1 MSPRASITGPRREH
15 ERGIALVMALMVLL
29 AISLLSVALM
39 MTLQIE
45 KKLTG
50 EQSRYAKCLNL
61 AEAGVA
67 EAMSRIRNGD
77 IPSNGA
83 NPRMCAQVFLAPA
96 GSLPNYVNTDSIPLP
111 TGQPAT
117 SQLTYST
124 SGKSADAL
132 TITYKTDP
140 AQTVIYRYD
149 GTKNPPIN
157 YLSGLPIY
165 VIRAT
170 GRVGTTSRRVQ
181 AEVIQKPVN
190 MAIKGAMAVNTGVD
204 FGGSSGVCGYNHR
217 ADTPLQTPG
226 THDDPPGTCLAGGW
240 ETGMGNLPGAWSANS
255 ITSSGSAGQAGF
267 PIDRA
272 ANQIGFYSGPWEA
285 VGLTQAEFFSWVG
298 APRTIMPA
306 PMKGIFYIDNNNIS
320 QDATGAWSAGGVD
333 GEGLLYVDGD
343 LTLNSNFTFKGL
355 IYVEGDLKINGNSWV
370 LGALIVKGKGRI
382 ANGGCVVLYSSD
394 AIQQNIAKYGG
405 QFSTLSWR
413 EAR

>member
-1 MSPRASITGPRREH
+1 MSPHGASPGFRKE

-67 EAMSRIRNGD
+67 EAMSHIRNGD
-77 IPSNGA
+77 IPANAA
-83 NPRMCAQVFLAPA
+83 NPRLCAQIFLAPA

-111 TGQPAT
+111 TGQPVA

-124 SGKSADAL
+124 AGKSPDAL
-132 TITYKTDP
+132 TVTYKTD
-140 AQTVIYRYD
+140 AARTVIYRYD
-149 GTKNPPIN
+149 VTKNPPIN
-157 YLSGLPIY
+157 YQTGFPIY
-165 VIRAT
+165 VIKST

-190 MAIKGAMAVNTGVD
+190 LAIKGALAVNVGVD
-204 FGGSSGVCGYNHR
+204 FGGSSAVCGYNHR
-217 ADTPLQTPG
+217 GDTPLQTQG
-226 THDDPPGTCLAGGW
+226 THDDAPGACFAGNW
-240 ETGMGNLPGAWSANS
+240 ETGAGNLYGTWSS
-255 ITSSGSAGQAGF
+255 STITSGGSAGQAGI
-267 PIDRA
+267 PVDNMP
-272 ANQIGFYSGPWEA
+272 NQVGFYAGPWEA
-285 VGLTQAEFFSWVG
+285 VNLGQAEFFSWVG
-298 APRTIMPA
+298 APRPTMPA
-306 PMKGIFYIDNNNIS
+306 PMKGIFYIDNNSIS
-320 QDATGAWSAGGVD
+320 QDATGAWSAGGVN

-370 LGALIVKGKGRI
+370 LGALIVRGKSRL

-405 QFSTLSWR
+405 QFTTLSWR
-413 EAR
+413 EVQN